1 MADKHT
7 HVYSKVVG
15 VDKDGKQ
22 IEYQACRICGA
33 KKK

>member
-7 HVYSKVVG
+7 HIYGPVVET
-15 VDKDGKQ
+15 KDGKE
-22 IEYQACRICGA
+22 IKYQACRICGA